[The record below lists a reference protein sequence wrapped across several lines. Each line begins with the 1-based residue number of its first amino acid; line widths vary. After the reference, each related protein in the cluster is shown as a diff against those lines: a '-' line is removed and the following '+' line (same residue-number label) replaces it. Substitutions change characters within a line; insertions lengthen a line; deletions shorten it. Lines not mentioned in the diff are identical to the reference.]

1 LFWNWRRARLTG
13 RALRGLKLLGDDEA
27 PDRQLIYLQP
37 SNPRAADRQSTD
49 GKCTEGCCAHCN
61 CAQRKP
67 AYSERPGCNRTKGS
81 WGCASRRFQALHGVA

>member
-1 LFWNWRRARLTG
+1 VRAGLTG
-13 RALRGLKLLGDDEA
+13 HASWGVKLLGDDEA
-27 PDRQLIYLQP
+27 SNGQLIDFQ
-37 SNPRAADRQSTD
+37 SSDPRSADCQSTD